1 MIYWIAS
8 IYFFEQVLSTH
19 MLILLF
25 ILYKWTSSQREIHV
39 FVATKVLET
48 FSKNS
53 RTQLSWS
60 AVLWTIFYFIMH
72 VIKINNFFTSSF
84 AFLKINGMKK
94 MWIMYLLSAFL
105 KKIFSMKVCCYP
117 SLAFVFIKV
126 GPNWQYTIMYLSD
139 KANLKRN
146 FLDSK
151 THSSK
156 HINMQLTLS
165 SLLIHINMID
175 QTATSTCIFLLNCV
189 NL

>member
-1 MIYWIAS
+1 MVSRRPSRDRNPLKPSFNRNDLFRNLLLIYWIAA

-53 RTQLSWS
+53 HTQLSWS

-72 VIKINNFFTSSF
+72 VIKINNFFTSF

-126 GPNWQYTIMYLSD
+126 GPN
-139 KANLKRN
+139 KANL
-146 FLDSK
+146 
-151 THSSK
+151 
-156 HINMQLTLS
+156 
-165 SLLIHINMID
+165 
-175 QTATSTCIFLLNCV
+175 QTDNIQSCIYPIKAI
-189 NL
+189 